1 MLLLDAVN
9 IMWETRVEPQYGEQ
23 KTVKQSVYAP
33 PKIGYFAVDDE
44 HLLSWEKCRETFAY
58 KFTEVLHGFY
68 FCHVLNEGY
77 NVASFI
83 AKTEEIIGFVD
94 YLYSFA
100 PSKFCKTNQGDVLW
114 VEPSRF
120 WSKYEIRRQLFTI
133 LLRAGMNYNP
143 SVNNY
148 EEALWGE
155 DKIGNSYARETQL
168 AITRFL
174 FGFTCPVDSKNLY
187 GYKVGW
193 RETFKDCSEQAVRR
207 MLIRPEGEKKE
218 ISAIGL
224 GKLWI

>member
-1 MLLLDAVN
+1 MLLFVIVN
-9 IMWETRVEPQYGEQ
+9 IMWETKVEPQYGEQ
-23 KTVKQSVYAP
+23 KFVKPSVYAP
-33 PKIGYFAVDDE
+33 PKIGHFAIDSE
-44 HLLSWEKCRETFAY
+44 YSLSWEKCRETFAY
-58 KFTEVLHGFY
+58 KFTEVLYGFY
-68 FCHVLNEGY
+68 FCHVLNEWH

-100 PSKFCKTNQGDVLW
+100 PSKFCTTNQADILW

-120 WSKYEIRRQLFTI
+120 WSKYEMRRQLFTI

-143 SVNNY
+143 SINNY

-155 DKIGNSYARETQL
+155 DKMGNSYAKETQL

-174 FGFTCPVDSKNLY
+174 FGFTLPVNDPCLLS
-187 GYKVGW
+187 KVGW
-193 RETFKDCSEQAVRR
+193 RDSYKNCSEQMIRKVFV
-207 MLIRPEGEKKE
+207 RPEGEKKE
-218 ISAIGL
+218 VSVIGL